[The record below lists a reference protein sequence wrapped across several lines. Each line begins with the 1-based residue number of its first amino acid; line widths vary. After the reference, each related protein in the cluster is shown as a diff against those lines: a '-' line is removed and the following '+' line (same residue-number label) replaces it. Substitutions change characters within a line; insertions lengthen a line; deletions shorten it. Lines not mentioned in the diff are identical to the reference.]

1 MVATFYVPSMRY
13 QSTGGTVSIAN
24 IFFTSVS
31 CGRSI
36 RTITSRAGDESARP
50 PSLTPKICAR
60 YAVLKLRR
68 RVCREG
74 RTMNTRAWL
83 RTIDWLCWKEDAR
96 VIHFVNADLI
106 AGGLSPL
113 KPELAAIAAAR
124 VVLREI
130 DRLATAREDFAF
142 ETTLSGLTY
151 VQRLKKWKRAG
162 YRIGHRLSSAQG
174 RCHSGTVTRAI
185 PSRASRRART
195 SGDSMSATSS
205 ITATSRSTKTTA

>member
-1 MVATFYVPSMRY
+1 VVATFYVPSMRY

-96 VIHFVNADLI
+96 VIHFANADLI

-124 VVLREI
+124 
-130 DRLATAREDFAF
+130 
-142 ETTLSGLTY
+142 LT
-151 VQRLKKWKRAG
+151 
-162 YRIGHRLSSAQG
+162 
-174 RCHSGTVTRAI
+174 
-185 PSRASRRART
+185 
-195 SGDSMSATSS
+195 D
-205 ITATSRSTKTTA
+205 